1 MVYDPKQIEPKWQ
14 EYWQKNDVYKT
25 EIDHNKPKYYT
36 LDMFPYPSGK
46 GLHIGHPL
54 GYTAS
59 DIMAR
64 YKRMKGFNV
73 LHPMGFDSFGLPA
86 EQHAI
91 DTGQHPAVTTEQNI
105 ATFKSQLSKLGFCF
119 DWSRE
124 IQTSSPEYYKW
135 TQWIFMQL
143 FNSWFN
149 YDTSKAEAIDT
160 LYAAFEKNG
169 NQQVNAACDDDVEAF
184 TAEEWKAFSEEEKY
198 KISLQYRLT
207 YVADSVVNWCPA
219 LGTVLA
225 NDEIKDG
232 VSERGGHPVERKKM
246 KQWSMRITAYADRLL
261 QGLDKIEWSAPLK
274 EMQRNWIGKS
284 HGAEMDFKVEGHDV
298 TLTCFTTRPDTIFG
312 VTFMVMAPEHDLVA
326 QLTTPEQ
333 KAEVEAY
340 VEMAKNRSE
349 RERQSEVKR
358 VSGVFTG
365 SYVINPISG
374 EKAPL
379 WVADYVLAGYGTGV
393 VMAVPGG
400 DERDFRFARHFGLP
414 VTPVVKSTKLDDQGE
429 VVEANPTKDDVMVNS
444 GFLDGMTCLDAIQAV
459 IKKAE
464 ADGTGKGKV
473 NFRLRDAVFS
483 RQRYWGEP
491 VPAYFK
497 NDLPYMI
504 KEEELPLTLPEIS
517 EYKPTADGDPPLG
530 RAEGWLYQG
539 QYPYELTTMPGW
551 AGSSWYF
558 ARYMDATNDQAF
570 VSNEKAAYW
579 NQVDLYIGGTEHAVG
594 HLLYSR
600 FWAHFLNDR
609 GFLPYSEPFKKLINQ
624 GMIQGNSALIV
635 RLNDFFGLKE
645 LFVSVKVLKK
655 VQKLREKIHNTENKF
670 NQIAQKIAESIP
682 SEHIN
687 YQTPFGKGCLD
698 ARLVRPKDF
707 PSITPSDLQVLAPD
721 ISTKSIKYRE
731 DNQKTMYP
739 LLNIVNI
746 SKEIIEK
753 EFVDEK
759 YLTFI
764 PDKWDFYPTLKNAQS
779 YLPFAFVSNDKFT
792 CIEEDNN
799 YYIYRITGTN
809 IYLSTE
815 VRDTII
821 NTFTELCEINAEIKE
836 ALNLKNILIEK
847 DDNGKAID
855 TKEIIKT
862 LVDQNRLYSYI
873 NNQFVKSWIHV
884 TVKALTGDDTI
895 DLDVLREW
903 KPEDF
908 KNANFVADADGNFYC
923 ERRVEKMGKRYHN
936 AINPDDVIADYSAD
950 TLRCYEMFLG
960 PLEQSKPWDTK
971 GIDGVHKFFR
981 KMWRLFHSFDDQ
993 GEFATTQGAP
1003 TDAEQ
1008 KIIHKAI
1015 KRVTEDLERF
1025 SFNTPVSTLMIC
1037 VNELTDAKCNKH
1049 EILEKLLLIAA
1060 PYAPHI
1066 AEELWAKMG
1075 HVTSIHL
1082 AGFPTHDEK
1091 YLQESSFEYPI
1102 SINGKKRTT
1111 INVPLDMPKEDIEKQ
1126 VLANEIVQ
1134 KWLEGKSPKKV
1145 IVVPKRIVNVVI

>member
-14 EYWQKNDVYKT
+14 EYWQQNNVYKT

-124 IQTSSPEYYKW
+124 IQTSSPEYYQW

-149 YDTSKAEAIDT
+149 YDTNKAEAIDT
-160 LYAAFEKNG
+160 LYAAFEQTG
-169 NQQVNAACDDDVEAF
+169 NQSINAACDEDVVEF
-184 TAEEWKAFSEEEKY
+184 TAEEWKAFTEEEKY

-261 QGLDKIEWSAPLK
+261 QGLDKIEWSDPLK

-284 HGAEMDFKVEGHDV
+284 HGAEMDFKVDGHEV
-298 TLTCFTTRPDTIFG
+298 TLTCFTTRPDTIYG

-365 SYVINPISG
+365 SYVMNPISG

-400 DERDFRFARHFGLP
+400 DERDFRFARHFNLP
-414 VTPVVKSTKLDDQGE
+414 VTAVVKSTRLDEKGE
-429 VVEANPTKDDVMVNS
+429 VVEANPTKDDVMINS
-444 GFLDGMTCLDAIQAV
+444 GFLNGMTCLEAIQAV

-464 ADGTGKGKV
+464 ADDTGKGKV

-530 RAEGWLYQG
+530 RAKGWLYQG

-558 ARYMDATNDQAF
+558 ARYMDAQNAEEF
-570 VSNEKAAYW
+570 VNKEKAAYW

-594 HLLYSR
+594 HLLYAR

-609 GFLPYSEPFKKLINQ
+609 GFLPYGEPFKKLINQ
-624 GMIQGNSALIV
+624 GMIQGNSAIIY
-635 RLNDFFGLKE
+635 RLKE
-645 LFVSVKVLKK
+645 DASKYISAK
-655 VQKLREKIHNTENKF
+655 QKGTYK
-670 NQIAQKIAESIP
+670 AE
-682 SEHIN
+682 
-687 YQTPFGKGCLD
+687 D
-698 ARLVRPKDF
+698 LV
-707 PSITPSDLQVLAPD
+707 
-721 ISTKSIKYRE
+721 E
-731 DNQKTMYP
+731 
-739 LLNIVNI
+739 
-746 SKEIIEK
+746 
-753 EFVDEK
+753 
-759 YLTFI
+759 
-764 PDKWDFYPTLKNAQS
+764 
-779 YLPFAFVSNDKFT
+779 
-792 CIEEDNN
+792 
-799 YYIYRITGTN
+799 
-809 IYLSTE
+809 
-815 VRDTII
+815 
-821 NTFTELCEINAEIKE
+821 
-836 ALNLKNILIEK
+836 
-847 DDNGKAID
+847 
-855 TKEIIKT
+855 
-862 LVDQNRLYSYI
+862 
-873 NNQFVKSWIHV
+873 IHV
-884 TVKALTGDDTI
+884 TVKALTGEDTL
-895 DLDVLREW
+895 DLNVLREW

-908 KNANFVADADGNFYC
+908 KNATFVADADGSFYC
-923 ERRVEKMGKRYHN
+923 DRRVEKMGKRYHN

-993 GEFATTQGAP
+993 GEFDTTQGTS

-1049 EILEKLLLIAA
+1049 EILENLLLIAA

-1082 AGFPTHDEK
+1082 ADFPTHNEK

-1111 INVPLDMPKEDIEKQ
+1111 INVPLDMPKGDIEKQ

-1134 KWLEGKSPKKV
+1134 KWLEGKAPKKV

>member
-1 MVYDPKQIEPKWQ
+1 MVYDPKQIESKWQ
-14 EYWQKNDVYKT
+14 EYWQKNDVYTT

-119 DWSRE
+119 DWNRE
-124 IQTSSPEYYKW
+124 VQTSDPNFYKW
-135 TQWIFMQL
+135 TQWIFIQL

-149 YDTSKAEAIDT
+149 HDTNKAEAIDA
-160 LYAAFEKNG
+160 LYTTFSTQG
-169 NQQVNAACDDDVEAF
+169 NFQVNAACDEDTPQF
-184 TAEEWKAFSEEEKY
+184 SAEEWNNWSEETQY
-198 KISLQYRLT
+198 KISLKYRLT

-261 QGLDKIEWSAPLK
+261 EGLNQIDWSEPLK

-284 HGAEMDFKVEGHDV
+284 HGAEMDFKVAGHDI

-312 VTFMVMAPEHDLVA
+312 VTFMVMAPEHELVV

-333 KAEVEAY
+333 KAAVEAY

-349 RERQSEVKR
+349 RERQSEVKK

-400 DERDFRFARHFGLP
+400 DERDFRFARHFNLP
-414 VTPVVKSTKLDDQGE
+414 VTTVVKSTRLDEKGE
-429 VVEANPTKDDVMVNS
+429 VVEANATKDDTMVNS
-444 GFLDGMTCLDAIQAV
+444 GFLNGMTCLDAIQAV

-464 ADGTGKGKV
+464 EEGTGKGKV

-497 NDLPYMI
+497 DGIPYMV
-504 KEEELPLTLPEIS
+504 KEEDLPLTLPKIN
-517 EYKPTADGDPPLG
+517 EYRPTADGDPPLG
-530 RAEGWLYQG
+530 RAQNWVHQEK
-539 QYPYELTTMPGW
+539 YPYELTTMPGW

-558 ARYMDATNDQAF
+558 ARYTDAQNSSEFADKDKT
-570 VSNEKAAYW
+570 SYW

-594 HLLYSR
+594 HLLYAR
-600 FWAHFLNDR
+600 FWSHFLFDR
-609 GFLPYSEPFKKLINQ
+609 GHLPYDEPFKKLINQ
-624 GMIQGNSALIV
+624 GMIQGNSAI
-635 RLNDFFGLKE
+635 
-645 LFVSVKVLKK
+645 
-655 VQKLREKIHNTENKF
+655 
-670 NQIAQKIAESIP
+670 
-682 SEHIN
+682 
-687 YQTPFGKGCLD
+687 
-698 ARLVRPKDF
+698 
-707 PSITPSDLQVLAPD
+707 
-721 ISTKSIKYRE
+721 
-731 DNQKTMYP
+731 
-739 LLNIVNI
+739 
-746 SKEIIEK
+746 
-753 EFVDEK
+753 
-759 YLTFI
+759 
-764 PDKWDFYPTLKNAQS
+764 
-779 YLPFAFVSNDKFT
+779 
-792 CIEEDNN
+792 
-799 YYIYRITGTN
+799 IYR
-809 IYLSTE
+809 LK
-815 VRDTII
+815 D
-821 NTFTELCEINAEIKE
+821 NANEYVSATQK
-836 ALNLKNILIEK
+836 ANYKT
-847 DDNGKAID
+847 DD
-855 TKEIIKT
+855 
-862 LVDQNRLYSYI
+862 LVE
-873 NNQFVKSWIHV
+873 IHV
-884 TVKALTGDDTI
+884 TVKALIGENTI
-895 DLDVLREW
+895 DPEALRSW

-908 KNANFVADADGNFYC
+908 KNAHFATDTDGNFYC
-923 ERRVEKMGKRYHN
+923 DRRVEKMGKRYHN
-936 AINPDDVIADYSAD
+936 AINPDDVIAAYSAD

-981 KMWRLFHSFDDQ
+981 KMWRLFHQFNDQ
-993 GEFATTQGAP
+993 GEFEVTQGTP
-1003 TDAEQ
+1003 SDAEQ
-1008 KIIHKAI
+1008 KVIHKAI

-1025 SFNTPVSTLMIC
+1025 AFNTPVSTLMIC
-1037 VNELTDAKCNKH
+1037 VNELIDLKCNKH
-1049 EILEKLLLIAA
+1049 EILNKLLLIAA

-1066 AEELWAKMG
+1066 TEELWVKMG
-1075 HVTSIHL
+1075 HVASIHKEE
-1082 AGFPTHDEK
+1082 FPAFDEK
-1091 YLQESSFEYPI
+1091 YLQESSFEYPV

-1111 INVPLDMPKEDIEKQ
+1111 IKVPLDMPKDDIEKQ
-1126 VLANEIVQ
+1126 VLANDIVQ

-1145 IVVPKRIVNVVI
+1145 IIVPKRIVNVVV

>member
-25 EIDHNKPKYYT
+25 EIDHSKPKYYS

-59 DIMAR
+59 DIMSR

-91 DTGQHPAVTTEQNI
+91 DTGQHPAVTTAQNI
-105 ATFKSQLSKLGFCF
+105 ATFKIQLSKLGFCF

-124 IQTSSPEYYKW
+124 VQTSDPDFYKW
-135 TQWIFMQL
+135 TQWIFMQI

-149 YDTSKAEAIDT
+149 YNTNKAEPIET
-160 LYAAFEKNG
+160 LYDAFAKEG
-169 NQQVNAACDDDVEAF
+169 NTQINAACDDDTPSF
-184 TAEEWKAFSEEEKY
+184 TAEEWNSYSEEEQY
-198 KISLQYRLT
+198 KISLKYRLT

-225 NDEIKDG
+225 NDEVKDG

-261 QGLDKIEWSAPLK
+261 QGLDRIDWPDPLK

-284 HGAEMDFKVEGHDV
+284 HGAEMDFKVAPKEGQDIDV

-312 VTFMVMAPEHDLVA
+312 VTFMVMAPEHELVP
-326 QLTTPEQ
+326 QLTTAEQ

-349 RERQSEVKR
+349 RERQSEVKK

-374 EKAPL
+374 EKVQL

-400 DERDFRFARHFGLP
+400 DERDFRFAKHYQLP
-414 VTPVVKSTKLDDQGE
+414 ITAVVEGTKVDDNGE
-429 VVEANPTKDDVMVNS
+429 VAEANPTKDGIMINS
-444 GFLDGMTCLDAIQAV
+444 GFLNGMTCLDAIQAV

-464 ADGTGKGKV
+464 EDNTGTGKV

-497 NDLPYMI
+497 DGIPYMI

-517 EYKPTADGDPPLG
+517 EYKPTAEGDPPLG
-530 RAEGWLYQG
+530 RAEGWTYQD
-539 QYPYELTTMPGW
+539 QYAYELTTMPGW

-558 ARYMDATNDQAF
+558 ARYMDANNAEEFAD
-570 VSNEKAAYW
+570 SEKTKYW

-600 FWAHFLNDR
+600 FWSHFLFDR
-609 GFLPYSEPFKKLINQ
+609 GFLPYDEPFKKLINQ
-624 GMIQGNSALIV
+624 GMIQGNSAI
-635 RLNDFFGLKE
+635 
-645 LFVSVKVLKK
+645 
-655 VQKLREKIHNTENKF
+655 
-670 NQIAQKIAESIP
+670 
-682 SEHIN
+682 
-687 YQTPFGKGCLD
+687 
-698 ARLVRPKDF
+698 
-707 PSITPSDLQVLAPD
+707 
-721 ISTKSIKYRE
+721 
-731 DNQKTMYP
+731 
-739 LLNIVNI
+739 
-746 SKEIIEK
+746 
-753 EFVDEK
+753 
-759 YLTFI
+759 
-764 PDKWDFYPTLKNAQS
+764 
-779 YLPFAFVSNDKFT
+779 
-792 CIEEDNN
+792 
-799 YYIYRITGTN
+799 IYRLKDNAHKFISAKQKGD
-809 IYLSTE
+809 YDKDQLTE
-815 VRDTII
+815 
-821 NTFTELCEINAEIKE
+821 
-836 ALNLKNILIEK
+836 
-847 DDNGKAID
+847 
-855 TKEIIKT
+855 
-862 LVDQNRLYSYI
+862 
-873 NNQFVKSWIHV
+873 IHV
-884 TVKALTGDDTI
+884 TVAALTGEDTI
-895 DLDVLREW
+895 DPEVLRTW

-908 KNANFVADADGNFYC
+908 KDAEFVADPDGAFYC
-923 ERRVEKMGKRYHN
+923 VRRVEKMGKRYHN
-936 AINPDDVIADYSAD
+936 AIDPVSVVNDFSAD

-971 GIDGVHKFFR
+971 GIDGVHKFLR
-981 KMWRLFHSFDDQ
+981 KMWRLFHQFNDQ
-993 GEFATTQGAP
+993 GEFETSDGTP
-1003 TDAEQ
+1003 SDAEQ
-1008 KIIHKAI
+1008 KVIHKAI
-1015 KRVTEDLERF
+1015 KRFTEDLERF
-1025 SFNTPVSTLMIC
+1025 AFNTPVSTLMIC
-1037 VNELTDAKCNKH
+1037 VNELTDLKCNKH

-1066 AEELWAKMG
+1066 TEELWVKMG
-1075 HVTSIHL
+1075 HVASIHM
-1082 AGFPTHDEK
+1082 ADFPTHDEK
-1091 YLQESSFEYPI
+1091 YLQESTFEYPI

-1111 INVPLDMPKEDIEKQ
+1111 IKVPLDMPKDDIEKQ
-1126 VLANEIVQ
+1126 VLANDVVQ

-1145 IVVPKRIVNVVI
+1145 IIVPKRIVNVVI

>member
-14 EYWQKNDVYKT
+14 EYWQKNSVYKT
-25 EIDHNKPKYYT
+25 DINPDKPKYYT

-119 DWSRE
+119 DWNRE
-124 IQTSSPEYYKW
+124 VQTSSPEFYQW
-135 TQWIFMQL
+135 TQWIFIQL

-149 YDTSKAEAIDT
+149 HDADKAEAIET
-160 LYAAFEKNG
+160 LYAIFEKEG
-169 NQQVNAACDDDVEAF
+169 NTTVNASCDDDTPEF
-184 TAEEWKAFSEEEKY
+184 TADEWNAFSEDEKY
-198 KISLQYRLT
+198 TLSLKYRLT

-232 VSERGGHPVERKKM
+232 VSERGGYPVERKKM

-261 QGLDKIEWSAPLK
+261 EGLNRIDWSDPLK

-312 VTFMVMAPEHDLVA
+312 VTFMVMAPEHELVA
-326 QLTTPEQ
+326 QLTTAEQ
-333 KAEVEAY
+333 KTAVEAY

-349 RERQSEVKR
+349 RERQSEVKK

-400 DERDFRFARHFGLP
+400 DERDFRFARHFDLP
-414 VTPVVKSTKLDDQGE
+414 VTAIVKGAKLDENGE
-429 VVEANPTKDDVMVNS
+429 VLEADPTKDDTMVNS
-444 GFLDGMTCLDAIQAV
+444 GFLNGMTCLDAIQAV

-464 ADGTGKGKV
+464 EDGTGKGKV

-497 NDLPYMI
+497 NDTPYMI

-530 RAEGWLYQG
+530 RAEGWLYQDK
-539 QYPYELTTMPGW
+539 YPYELTTMPGW

-558 ARYMDATNDQAF
+558 ARYMDASNDKEF
-570 VSNEKAAYW
+570 VANEKAAYW

-609 GFLPYSEPFKKLINQ
+609 GFLPYDEPFKKLINQ
-624 GMIQGNSALIV
+624 GMIQGNSAI
-635 RLNDFFGLKE
+635 
-645 LFVSVKVLKK
+645 
-655 VQKLREKIHNTENKF
+655 
-670 NQIAQKIAESIP
+670 
-682 SEHIN
+682 
-687 YQTPFGKGCLD
+687 
-698 ARLVRPKDF
+698 
-707 PSITPSDLQVLAPD
+707 
-721 ISTKSIKYRE
+721 
-731 DNQKTMYP
+731 
-739 LLNIVNI
+739 
-746 SKEIIEK
+746 
-753 EFVDEK
+753 
-759 YLTFI
+759 
-764 PDKWDFYPTLKNAQS
+764 
-779 YLPFAFVSNDKFT
+779 
-792 CIEEDNN
+792 
-799 YYIYRITGTN
+799 IYR
-809 IYLSTE
+809 
-815 VRDTII
+815 
-821 NTFTELCEINAEIKE
+821 
-836 ALNLKNILIEK
+836 
-847 DDNGKAID
+847 
-855 TKEIIKT
+855 TKEDANKYVSAKQKGDYEGLT
-862 LVDQNRLYSYI
+862 E
-873 NNQFVKSWIHV
+873 IHV

-895 DLDVLREW
+895 DIEALRNW

-908 KNANFVADADGNFYC
+908 KEANFVADADGNFYC
-923 ERRVEKMGKRYHN
+923 DRRVEKMGKRYHN

-971 GIDGVHKFFR
+971 GIDGVHKFLR
-981 KMWRLFHSFDDQ
+981 KMWRLFHSFNDE
-993 GEFATTQGAP
+993 GEFASSQGKP

-1008 KIIHKAI
+1008 KIIHNAI

-1037 VNELTDAKCNKH
+1037 VNELTNAKCNKH
-1049 EILEKLLLIAA
+1049 EVLEKLLLIAA

-1066 AEELWAKMG
+1066 VEELWVKMG

-1082 AGFPTHDEK
+1082 ADFPAHDEK
-1091 YLQESSFEYPI
+1091 YLQESSFEYPV

-1111 INVPLDMPKEDIEKQ
+1111 INVPLDMPKGDIEKQ
-1126 VLANEIVQ
+1126 VLANDVVQ
-1134 KWLEGKSPKKV
+1134 KWLEGKAPKKV

>member
-149 YDTSKAEAIDT
+149 YDTNKAEAIDT
-160 LYAAFEKNG
+160 LYAAFEKGG
-169 NQQVNAACDDDVEAF
+169 NQPVNAACDDDVVSF

-261 QGLDKIEWSAPLK
+261 QGLDQIEWSDPLK

-284 HGAEMDFKVEGHDV
+284 HGAEMDFKVDGHDV

-429 VVEANPTKDDVMVNS
+429 VAEANPTKDDVMVNS

-558 ARYMDATNDQAF
+558 ARYMDANNKQEF

-609 GFLPYSEPFKKLINQ
+609 GFLPYNEPFKKLINQ
-624 GMIQGNSALIV
+624 GMIQGNSAI
-635 RLNDFFGLKE
+635 
-645 LFVSVKVLKK
+645 
-655 VQKLREKIHNTENKF
+655 
-670 NQIAQKIAESIP
+670 
-682 SEHIN
+682 
-687 YQTPFGKGCLD
+687 
-698 ARLVRPKDF
+698 
-707 PSITPSDLQVLAPD
+707 
-721 ISTKSIKYRE
+721 
-731 DNQKTMYP
+731 
-739 LLNIVNI
+739 
-746 SKEIIEK
+746 
-753 EFVDEK
+753 
-759 YLTFI
+759 
-764 PDKWDFYPTLKNAQS
+764 
-779 YLPFAFVSNDKFT
+779 
-792 CIEEDNN
+792 
-799 YYIYRITGTN
+799 IYR
-809 IYLSTE
+809 
-815 VRDTII
+815 
-821 NTFTELCEINAEIKE
+821 
-836 ALNLKNILIEK
+836 
-847 DDNGKAID
+847 
-855 TKEIIKT
+855 TKEDANK
-862 LVDQNRLYSYI
+862 YI
-873 NNQFVKSWIHV
+873 SAKQKGDYQDLTEIHV
-884 TVKALTGDDTI
+884 TVKALTGEDTL

-908 KNANFVADADGNFYC
+908 QNANFVADADGNFYC

-981 KMWRLFHSFDDQ
+981 KMWRLFHSFNDQ
-993 GEFATTQGAP
+993 GEFATVQGNP
-1003 TDAEQ
+1003 SDAEQ

-1049 EILEKLLLIAA
+1049 EILEQLLLIAA

-1082 AGFPTHDEK
+1082 ADFPTHDEK
-1091 YLQESSFEYPI
+1091 YLQESSFEYPV

-1111 INVPLDMPKEDIEKQ
+1111 INVPLDMPKDDIEKQ

>member
-14 EYWQKNDVYKT
+14 EYWQKNNVYKT
-25 EIDHNKPKYYT
+25 DVDPNKPKYYT

-124 IQTSSPEYYKW
+124 VQTSGPEFYKW
-135 TQWIFMQL
+135 TQWIFIQL

-149 YDTSKAEAIDT
+149 HEANKAEAIDT
-160 LYAAFEKNG
+160 LYAIFEKEG
-169 NQQVNAACDDDVEAF
+169 NTTVNASCDDDTPEF
-184 TAEEWKAFSEEEKY
+184 TANEWNAFSEDEKY
-198 KISLQYRLT
+198 TLSLKYRLT

-232 VSERGGHPVERKKM
+232 VSERGGYPVERKKM

-261 QGLDKIEWSAPLK
+261 EGLNRVEWSDPLK

-284 HGAEMDFKVEGHDV
+284 HGAEMDFKVADHDV

-312 VTFMVMAPEHDLVA
+312 VTFMVMAPEHELVA
-326 QLTTPEQ
+326 QLTTAEQ

-365 SYVINPISG
+365 AYVINPVSG

-414 VTPVVKSTKLDDQGE
+414 VTAIVKGAKLDENGE
-429 VVEANPTKDDVMVNS
+429 VLEADPTKDDIMVNS
-444 GFLDGMTCLDAIQAV
+444 GFLNGMTCLDAIQAV
-459 IKKAE
+459 IKKTE
-464 ADGTGKGKV
+464 EDSTGTGKV

-497 NDLPYMI
+497 NDTPYMLG
-504 KEEELPLTLPEIS
+504 EEELPLTLPEIS

-530 RAEGWLYQG
+530 RAEGWLYKDK
-539 QYPYELTTMPGW
+539 YPYELTTMPGW

-558 ARYMDATNDQAF
+558 ARYMDASNDKEF
-570 VSNEKAAYW
+570 VNKEKAAYW

-594 HLLYSR
+594 HLLYAR

-609 GFLPYSEPFKKLINQ
+609 GFLPYDEPFKKLINQ
-624 GMIQGNSALIV
+624 GMIQGNSAI
-635 RLNDFFGLKE
+635 
-645 LFVSVKVLKK
+645 
-655 VQKLREKIHNTENKF
+655 
-670 NQIAQKIAESIP
+670 
-682 SEHIN
+682 
-687 YQTPFGKGCLD
+687 
-698 ARLVRPKDF
+698 
-707 PSITPSDLQVLAPD
+707 
-721 ISTKSIKYRE
+721 
-731 DNQKTMYP
+731 
-739 LLNIVNI
+739 
-746 SKEIIEK
+746 
-753 EFVDEK
+753 
-759 YLTFI
+759 
-764 PDKWDFYPTLKNAQS
+764 
-779 YLPFAFVSNDKFT
+779 
-792 CIEEDNN
+792 
-799 YYIYRITGTN
+799 IYR
-809 IYLSTE
+809 
-815 VRDTII
+815 V
-821 NTFTELCEINAEIKE
+821 
-836 ALNLKNILIEK
+836 K
-847 DDNGKAID
+847 DDAKKYISAKQKGD
-855 TKEIIKT
+855 YDKENLT
-862 LVDQNRLYSYI
+862 E
-873 NNQFVKSWIHV
+873 IHV
-884 TVKALTGDDTI
+884 TVAALTGEDTI
-895 DLDVLREW
+895 DLDVLRDW

-908 KNANFVADADGNFYC
+908 KEADFVADADGNFYC
-923 ERRVEKMGKRYHN
+923 DRRVEKMGKRYHN
-936 AINPDDVIADYSAD
+936 SINPDDVIADYSAD

-971 GIDGVHKFFR
+971 GIDGVHKFLR
-981 KMWRLFHSFDDQ
+981 KMWRLFHQFNDE
-993 GEFATTQGAP
+993 GEFASSQGAP

-1008 KIIHKAI
+1008 KIIHNAI
-1015 KRVTEDLERF
+1015 KRVSEDLERF
-1025 SFNTPVSTLMIC
+1025 SFNTPVSSLMIC
-1037 VNELTDAKCNKH
+1037 VNELTNAKCDKH
-1049 EILEKLLLIAA
+1049 EILEKVLLIAA

-1066 AEELWAKMG
+1066 VDELWVKMG
-1075 HVTSIHL
+1075 HITSIHL
-1082 AGFPTHDEK
+1082 AEFPAFDK
-1091 YLQESSFEYPI
+1091 KFLQESSFEYPI

-1111 INVPLDMPKEDIEKQ
+1111 INVPLDMPKDDIEKQ
-1126 VLANEIVQ
+1126 VLANDVVQ
-1134 KWLEGKSPKKV
+1134 KWLEGKTPKKV

>member
-14 EYWQKNDVYKT
+14 EYWQQNSVYKT
-25 EIDHNKPKYYT
+25 EVDHNKPKYYT

-124 IQTSSPEYYKW
+124 IQTSSPEYYQW

-149 YDTSKAEAIDT
+149 YDTNKAEAIET
-160 LYAAFEKNG
+160 LYTAFEQTG
-169 NQQVNAACDDDVEAF
+169 NQSINAACDEDVVEF
-184 TAEEWKAFSEEEKY
+184 KAEEWKAFTEEEKY

-261 QGLDKIEWSAPLK
+261 QGLDQIEWSDPLK

-284 HGAEMDFKVEGHDV
+284 HGAEMDFKVDGQEI
-298 TLTCFTTRPDTIFG
+298 TLTCFTTRPDTIYG

-333 KAEVEAY
+333 KTEVEAY

-400 DERDFRFARHFGLP
+400 DERDFRFARHFDLP
-414 VTPVVKSTKLDDQGE
+414 VTAVVKSTRLDEKGE
-429 VVEANPTKDDVMVNS
+429 VLEANATKDDVMINS
-444 GFLDGMTCLDAIQAV
+444 GFLNGMTCLEAIQAV

-530 RAEGWLYQG
+530 RAKGWLYQG
-539 QYPYELTTMPGW
+539 KYPYELTTMPGW

-558 ARYMDATNDQAF
+558 ARYMDAQNAEEF
-570 VSNEKAAYW
+570 VNKEKAAYW

-594 HLLYSR
+594 HLLYAR

-609 GFLPYSEPFKKLINQ
+609 GFLPYDEPFKKLINQ
-624 GMIQGNSALIV
+624 GMIQGNSAIIY
-635 RLNDFFGLKE
+635 RLKE
-645 LFVSVKVLKK
+645 DASKYVSAK
-655 VQKLREKIHNTENKF
+655 QKDAYE
-670 NQIAQKIAESIP
+670 AE
-682 SEHIN
+682 
-687 YQTPFGKGCLD
+687 D
-698 ARLVRPKDF
+698 LV
-707 PSITPSDLQVLAPD
+707 
-721 ISTKSIKYRE
+721 E
-731 DNQKTMYP
+731 
-739 LLNIVNI
+739 
-746 SKEIIEK
+746 
-753 EFVDEK
+753 
-759 YLTFI
+759 
-764 PDKWDFYPTLKNAQS
+764 
-779 YLPFAFVSNDKFT
+779 
-792 CIEEDNN
+792 
-799 YYIYRITGTN
+799 
-809 IYLSTE
+809 
-815 VRDTII
+815 
-821 NTFTELCEINAEIKE
+821 
-836 ALNLKNILIEK
+836 
-847 DDNGKAID
+847 
-855 TKEIIKT
+855 
-862 LVDQNRLYSYI
+862 
-873 NNQFVKSWIHV
+873 IHV
-884 TVKALTGDDTI
+884 TVKALTGEDTL
-895 DLDVLREW
+895 DLEVLREW

-908 KNANFVADADGNFYC
+908 KNATFVADADGNFYC
-923 ERRVEKMGKRYHN
+923 NRRVEKMGKRYHN

-993 GEFATTQGAP
+993 GKFDTTQDTP

-1082 AGFPTHDEK
+1082 ANFPTHDEK
-1091 YLQESSFEYPI
+1091 YLQESSFEYPV

-1111 INVPLDMPKEDIEKQ
+1111 INVPLDMPKGDIEKQ

-1134 KWLEGKSPKKV
+1134 KWLEGKAPKKV